1 MRGKSVNHKEVGDL
15 LIDGREGTVQIAHAR
30 EVAALLESLGY
41 NDRSAKEWGFPNIFS
56 LAEHLFARLQQ
67 NPTPDGKAGQN
78 GRRLSLWAET
88 RCAMRKFSLSLA
100 YAIPWVVMLTL
111 ECLRPDAL
119 QVSPEIGGALSLSLI
134 VSLITAGGF
143 VQMISRSGNFYYG
156 LKEPI
161 VAHRTCMLLLNIG
174 LTGSLFL
181 ALLGMMFGS
190 YFHLFAGN
198 YLVLAAINYV
208 ALSLLWMFCAVL
220 SVQGIGWCIP
230 FIFALS
236 IVISLLIKSL
246 ADSGTIILLMLCPL
260 MAVLCALAC
269 VLVGSYHAE
278 RKYAGSKDSARPRF
292 VVMFIS
298 LVPFYVYGT
307 VYFSFLFAD
316 RLTAGSAVP
325 WVSGLSFGIDA
336 TYKKGTDLVLLA
348 FLITAAL
355 VEYLGDSFLRFWQRL
370 AAELPQP
377 ASEQLMVNLR
387 KHHSKSILAIF
398 TAFVVIAL
406 SAWFVFSRSGSLAP
420 APRLLQTAVL
430 GGLGYL
436 MLSIALLE
444 IIILVSIN
452 AISKAVLA
460 VGLGVGVNLLT
471 GYGLSHL
478 WGVQY
483 AAVGLLAGSAVVL
496 WKCNAAV
503 RQALYHSDYR
513 YSIS

>member
-1 MRGKSVNHKEVGDL
+1 MNHKEVEDL
-15 LIDGREGTVQIAHAR
+15 LIDGREGTVQVAHGC
-30 EVAALLESLGY
+30 ELAALIESLGY
-41 NDRSAKEWGFPNIFS
+41 NDRSAKERGFPNIFS
-56 LAEHLFARLQQ
+56 FAEHLFARLQQ
-67 NPTPDGKAGQN
+67 NPTPYGKAGQN
-78 GRRLSLWAET
+78 SEWLSLWAET

-100 YAIPWVVMLTL
+100 YAIPWMVMLTL

-119 QVSPEIGGALSLSLI
+119 QVSPEIGGALSFSLI
-134 VSLITAGGF
+134 ASLITAGGF

-156 LKEPI
+156 LKEP
-161 VAHRTCMLLLNIG
+161 VLAHRTCMSLLNIG
-174 LTGSLFL
+174 LTSSLFL

-190 YFHLFAGN
+190 YFHLFAGS

-208 ALSLLWMFCAVL
+208 ALTLLWMLCAVL

-230 FIFALS
+230 FVFALS
-236 IVISLLIKSL
+236 IVISCWIKTL
-246 ADSGTIILLMLCPL
+246 ANSGTIILLMLCPL
-260 MAVLCALAC
+260 MAVVCALSC
-269 VLVGSYHAE
+269 VLAGSYHQE
-278 RKYAGSKDSARPRF
+278 RKHPGSKDSARPRF

-336 TYKKGTDLVLLA
+336 AYKKGTDLVLLA

-370 AAELPQP
+370 AAELPHA
-377 ASEQLMVNLR
+377 ASEQLIVSLR
-387 KHHSKSILAIF
+387 KRHSKSIFAIC

-406 SAWFVFSRSGSLAP
+406 SAWFAFSRSSNLAP
-420 APRLLQTAVL
+420 APRLLETAAL
-430 GGLGYL
+430 AGLGYL
-436 MLSIALLE
+436 MLSMALLE
-444 IIILVSIN
+444 TIILVSIN
-452 AISKAVLA
+452 AISKALLA
-460 VGLGVGVNLLT
+460 VALGVGVNLLT

-478 WGVQY
+478 LGVQY

-496 WKCNAAV
+496 WKCSAAV
-503 RQALYHSDYR
+503 NQVLCHPDYR

>member
-1 MRGKSVNHKEVGDL
+1 VNHKEVEDL
-15 LIDGREGTVQIAHAR
+15 LIDGREGTVQVAHGC
-30 EVAALLESLGY
+30 ELAALIESLGY
-41 NDRSAKEWGFPNIFS
+41 NDRSAKERGFPNIFS

-67 NPTPDGKAGQN
+67 NPTPYGKAGQS
-78 GRRLSLWAET
+78 GGWLSLWAEI
-88 RCAMRKFSLSLA
+88 RYAMRKFSLSLA
-100 YAIPWVVMLTL
+100 YAIPWMVMLTL

-119 QVSPEIGGALSLSLI
+119 QVSPEIGGALSFSLI
-134 VSLITAGGF
+134 ASLITAGGF

-156 LKEPI
+156 LKEP
-161 VAHRTCMLLLNIG
+161 VLAHRTCMSLLNIG
-174 LTGSLFL
+174 LTSSLFL

-190 YFHLFAGN
+190 YFHLFAGS

-208 ALSLLWMFCAVL
+208 ALSLLWMLCAVL

-236 IVISLLIKSL
+236 IVISCWIKIL
-246 ADSGTIILLMLCPL
+246 ANSGTIILLMLCPL
-260 MAVLCALAC
+260 MAALCALSC
-269 VLVGSYHAE
+269 VLAGSYHE
-278 RKYAGSKDSARPRF
+278 EKKHPGSKDSARPRF

-325 WVSGLSFGIDA
+325 WFSGLSFGIDA
-336 TYKKGTDLVLLA
+336 AYRKGTDLVLLA
-348 FLITAAL
+348 FLVTAAL

-370 AAELPQP
+370 AAEVPHA
-377 ASEQLMVNLR
+377 ASEQLIVSLR
-387 KHHSKSILAIF
+387 KRHSKSMFVIF

-406 SAWFVFSRSGSLAP
+406 SAWFAFSRSSSLAP
-420 APRLLQTAVL
+420 APRLLETAAL

-436 MLSIALLE
+436 MLSMALLE
-444 IIILVSIN
+444 TIILVSIN
-452 AISKAVLA
+452 AISKALIAVA
-460 VGLGVGVNLLT
+460 VGAGVNLLT

-478 WGVQY
+478 LGVQY

-496 WKCNAAV
+496 WKCNVAV
-503 RQALYHSDYR
+503 KQVLRHPDYR